1 MPPWPTGQQLV
12 ARMVHDG
19 RLEYVPGDP
28 DRTADLIASTV
39 TKLRSAQMLTEIDP
53 DSAFIL
59 AYDAARFL
67 LNALL
72 AAQGLRVKGGTE
84 AGHLALQETVQAQF
98 GDLFR
103 FFPRMRRTRN
113 ELEYPP
119 LTKAAETVS
128 PRDVSERI
136 EQIRAVVEPVRAL
149 VGQLP
154 LFR

>member
-1 MPPWPTGQQLV
+1 MAPWPTGQQV
-12 ARMVHDG
+12 IARMVREG
-19 RLEYVPGDP
+19 RLEHVPGDP
-28 DRTADLIASTV
+28 DRTEDLIVTTE
-39 TKLRSAQMLTEIDP
+39 TKLRSAQLLTETDP
-53 DSAFIL
+53 DSAYTL

-72 AAQGLRVKGGTE
+72 AAQGLRVKGGAE
-84 AGHLALQETVQAQF
+84 AGHLTLQEAVQAQF

-103 FFPRMRRTRN
+103 FFPRMRRIRN

-119 LTKAAETVS
+119 MTKAAETVS
-128 PRDVSERI
+128 AEDVSERI
-136 EQIRAVVEPVRAL
+136 GQVHAVVEPVRAL